1 MELKIGSFYTDEKYY
16 YFVISSQGNYT
27 SVFKTNLKGSRSV
40 DLIRSTDDISNF
52 REMERDDNIVD
63 EYYVYVA
70 KEMLN

>member
-52 REMERDDNIVD
+52 REMERDDNIVN